1 MIKYRIIFT
10 RFTGRDAMTIINARN
25 EQDARDKFNRTF
37 KGRDY
42 AITAI
47 GKLPVAY
54 SKKSN

>member
-10 RFTGRDAMTIINARN
+10 RFTGRDAQTVIQAKN
-25 EQDARDKFNRTF
+25 EQDARNKFNRVF

-42 AITAI
+42 AITSI

-54 SKKSN
+54 SEKSN